1 MLLFKFFVV
10 DFLIHVINGV
20 MEAKR
25 RTQNVRP
32 VQSFFSFFVEDRR
45 HRIFVLIFL
54 IFRSDTARKRG

>member
-1 MLLFKFFVV
+1 MLLFKFFVVVVVV

-25 RTQNVRP
+25 RTQNVRH
-32 VQSFFSFFVEDRR
+32 VQNRR
-45 HRIFVLIFL
+45 HPIFVLIFL

>member
-1 MLLFKFFVV
+1 MLLFKFFVVVVVV

-32 VQSFFSFFVEDRR
+32 VQSFF
-45 HRIFVLIFL
+45 FL
-54 IFRSDTARKRG
+54 SLLKTAAIAFLF